1 MVGVLSGLTVMSLS
15 VGCVKADTSFPSGF
29 SVPDSFTFP
38 CSDSANEPNFFP
50 ATVDNVRPH
59 FYATGYTF
67 MYQGQVCVEGRSFKS
82 DGTIIDTTE
91 TNPNGGFALSLF
103 TGNFSKGW
111 YYYKNN
117 GSYYRCSGGATVPG
131 DEITSI
137 TINGQLSE
145 VEDEEAV
152 SGFLM
157 TLASTSS
164 PVKCLL
170 NGKVAS
176 IIEATLYEGDP
187 SDFPSSTPV
196 TSGNFDKNNSYY
208 VAIKPT
214 ASNYTYSSSVTT
226 TSSGWSLVRDD
237 STTVYLLC
245 PVRFVGDDPSP
256 SPSPSGNTKKRKT
269 EKKDNTYKYLVSMI
283 SEKQVEEKPVIVDR
297 DTYKSDAPS
306 KTVISTD
313 VKGADE
319 LLDIKVHHADEKT
332 TANQKL
338 LAQMLVGSNVQIL
351 LTENIYPRR
360 DLSTAENGSVET
372 LTWNNDLPKNQP
384 GPVYAVV
391 YNQIDG
397 AYVIT
402 GYLDANGVAT
412 FSGFKLRSA
421 STITICR

>member
-1 MVGVLSGLTVMSLS
+1 MVGVLSGLTVMAFS

-38 CSDSANEPNFFP
+38 CSDSSEPNAP
-50 ATVDNVRPH
+50 RPH

-67 MYQGQVCVEGRSFKS
+67 MYQGQKYVEGRYFKT
-82 DGTIIDTTE
+82 DGTSIDFTE
-91 TNPNGGFALSLF
+91 NQPEGGIALTLLQG
-103 TGNFSKGW
+103 TFSKGW
-111 YYYKNN
+111 YYYNHVGGN
-117 GSYYRCSGGATVPG
+117 YYRCLGGATVPS

-152 SGFLM
+152 FGFLM

-187 SDFPSSTPV
+187 SDSPSSTPV

-402 GYLDANGVAT
+402 GYLDANGGAT